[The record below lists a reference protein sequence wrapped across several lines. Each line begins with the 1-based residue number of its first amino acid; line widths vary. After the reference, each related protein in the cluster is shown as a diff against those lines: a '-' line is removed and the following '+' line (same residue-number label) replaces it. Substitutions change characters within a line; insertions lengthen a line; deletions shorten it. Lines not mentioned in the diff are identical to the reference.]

1 MLTRAAPNTNTCKQ
15 NTHTHT
21 HTHTRTHK
29 HTHTHTHT
37 HTHKLS
43 TPRVG
48 TVSSHQTP
56 PLFPKPVTSIPLRQK
71 PETVGLAAV
80 TPEVM
85 SAAAQVLSNMNKQVG
100 LQNLP
105 HAHRVSPQA
114 NVAAHLQQLAAGLTP
129 SHLQGN
135 YDAMRTPVPYGGSML
150 RGDSGVGQYLGAGS
164 VGMGGKSKLPPEN
177 ERYNR
182 RIGGGRS
189 GGGHHSGMRGGNMF
203 NKGGRM

>member
-1 MLTRAAPNTNTCKQ
+1 
-15 NTHTHT
+15 
-21 HTHTRTHK
+21 
-29 HTHTHTHT
+29 
-37 HTHKLS
+37 
-43 TPRVG
+43 
-48 TVSSHQTP
+48 
-56 PLFPKPVTSIPLRQK
+56 
-71 PETVGLAAV
+71 
-80 TPEVM
+80 M

-114 NVAAHLQQLAAGLTP
+114 NVAAHLQQLAAVGGAAGLTQ

-135 YDAMRTPVPYGGSML
+135 YDTMRTPVPYNIGQSML
-150 RGDSGVGQYLGAGS
+150 RGDSMGQYLGAGS
-164 VGMGGKSKLPPEN
+164 VGMGAKNKLPPEN

-189 GGGHHSGMRGGNMF
+189 GGHHSGMRGGNLY